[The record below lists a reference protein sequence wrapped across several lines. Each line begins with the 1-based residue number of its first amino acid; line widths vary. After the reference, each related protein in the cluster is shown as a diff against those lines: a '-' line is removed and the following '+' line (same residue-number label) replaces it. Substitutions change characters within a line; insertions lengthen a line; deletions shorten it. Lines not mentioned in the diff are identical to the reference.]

1 MGIVNRDNN
10 IIPKEIT
17 EKIIDTILLR
27 REDFKV
33 YIVLQDIESI
43 NKSETRSYRQRFLMT
58 VDMMYRK
65 IAKAL
70 LETKI
75 QGHDP
80 EDYLLFFR
88 SPDCIK
94 SVDKNVRTNIA
105 IFDDEYAMV
114 GCLNGGIDNEYLIGV
129 GDKELGIGAFQPYYT
144 TETRLVFDTDNDWKT
159 IGEEIKTPEGDV
171 YKYRK

>member
-1 MGIVNRDNN
+1 MFLNN
-10 IIPKEIT
+10 YSNIT
-17 EKIIDTILLR
+17 N
-27 REDFKV
+27 
-33 YIVLQDIESI
+33 YIFDI
-43 NKSETRSYRQRFLMT
+43 
-58 VDMMYRK
+58 
-65 IAKAL
+65 
-70 LETKI
+70 
-75 QGHDP
+75 GHDP

-94 SVDKNVRTNIA
+94 SVDKNVRTNVSSKISNCFMLNFFFILSSIVISNLSFDHDFIPAKQIA

-159 IGEEIKTPEGDV
+159 IGEEIKTPEV
-171 YKYRK
+171 YKIFSDFNICSSGIS